1 MVIKIGNFKNS
12 LPGKVVPKNPNE
24 QAVELKRCFKK
35 LESLNSI
42 KEIPVSPK
50 LVPPTGHSN
59 SSSLSTKDFLES
71 FQIKDSDII
80 KSLKPKEYNV

>member
-12 LPGKVVPKNPNE
+12 LPGKVVPKDLIESCKKFENLNP
-24 QAVELKRCFKK
+24 
-35 LESLNSI
+35 I

-59 SSSLSTKDFLES
+59 SYSLSTKDFLES
-71 FQIKDSDII
+71 FKLKDSDII
-80 KSLKPKEYNV
+80 KSLKP

>member
-1 MVIKIGNFKNS
+1 MIT
-12 LPGKVVPKNPNE
+12 NPI
-24 QAVELKRCFKK
+24 FKK
-35 LESLNSI
+35 VPVNQNAEAKLIRFLKNVESLKSL

-71 FQIKDSDII
+71 FKLKDSDII
-80 KSLKPKEYNV
+80 KSLKQKEYNV